1 MSLRVAILGAFLVF
15 SLFTNAA
22 LLVSD
27 SIRDAIRSA
36 VVRPMSTLDAP
47 DGRKA
52 RTPDVDELR
61 TRNAVLGQ
69 QLDDLKLDNNGLQA
83 RNATLANRLDDVA
96 LDNDTLQR
104 RNALLKG
111 QLDNSALDNRRLN
124 AEVRRT
130 ASDLAENR
138 VARARAADIASG
150 MAERTQRSIAK
161 NFGSM
166 AAETLPFIGAAAVVG
181 FTAAEIY
188 DACQSLRDV
197 RELNALFDGTVIE
210 EIPTCGYSLKELQH
224 VMLGNSGLADC
235 SADTETRDPIC
246 EEPPSLNDPMP
257 TDRPVRTIEAPGR
270 L

>member
-1 MSLRVAILGAFLVF
+1 MSTGRRIVWRIGTFAVRMSLRVAILGAFLVF

-27 SIRDAIRSA
+27 SIRDAIRNA
-36 VVRPMSTLDAP
+36 VVRPTSTLDAP
-47 DGRKA
+47 DGR
-52 RTPDVDELR
+52 RTRTSDVEELR
-61 TRNAVLGQ
+61 TRNVVLSQ
-69 QLDDLKLDNNGLQA
+69 QVDDLK
-83 RNATLANRLDDVA
+83 

-104 RNALLKG
+104 RNTLLTG
-111 QLDNSALDNRRLN
+111 QLDNAALDNRRLN

-130 ASDLAENR
+130 ARNLAENR

-150 MAERTQRSIAK
+150 MAERTQQSIAK

-166 AAETLPFIGAAAVVG
+166 AAETLPLIGAAAVVG
-181 FTAAEIY
+181 FTAVEIY

-210 EIPTCGYSLKELQH
+210 EIPTCGYSLKELRH
-224 VMLGNSGLADC
+224 VMLGNTGLADC

-246 EEPPSLNDPMP
+246 DEPPSLNDLTP
-257 TDRPVRTIEAPGR
+257 TDRPVPMIEAPAR